1 LLSPEADL
9 ALLTQAVQAGGD
21 AAMGYFGRDPRAWDK
36 PDAAGPVTEADLAV
50 DALLKRT
57 LRQARPDY
65 GWLSEETPDD
75 PDRLGRARIFVVD
88 PIDGTRA
95 FMAGEKGWCVAA
107 ATVQDGEVTAAAAWF
122 PARGELYAASRG
134 GGALM
139 NGAALRP
146 SDRAALGGAAVL
158 AGAPQL
164 EARHWPGG
172 PPPVRRL
179 FRPSLIHRFCLVAAG
194 RADATLT
201 FRPAWEW
208 DVAAGALIATEAGCV
223 VTDGDGDALRFNHP
237 DPRAPGLL
245 AAPPALHA
253 ALLSRR
259 SIAR

>member
-1 LLSPEADL
+1 MSPEADL
-9 ALLTQAVQAGGD
+9 ALLTQAVRAGGA
-21 AAMGYFGRDPRAWDK
+21 AAMAFFGREPRAWDK

-50 DALLKRT
+50 DALLKRM

-75 PDRLGRARIFVVD
+75 PDRLGRPRIFVVD

-95 FMAGEKGWCVAA
+95 FMAGERGWCVAA
-107 ATVQDGEVTAAAAWF
+107 ATVDRGAVTAAAAWF
-122 PARGELYAASRG
+122 PARDELYAASLG
-134 GGALM
+134 GGASL

-146 SDRAALGGAAVL
+146 SVRDRLDGATVL

-172 PPPVRRL
+172 APPVRRL
-179 FRPSLIHRFCLVAAG
+179 FRSSLVHRFCLVAAG

-208 DVAAGALIATEAGCV
+208 DVAAGALIAAEAGCV
-223 VTDGDGDALRFNHP
+223 VTDGDGGTLRFNAP
-237 DPRAPGLL
+237 GGRAPGLL
-245 AAPPALHA
+245 AAPPVLHA